1 MKLKLDAVYEPLDV
15 EVGDEVVRLSID
27 LSDETRL
34 ERAQA
39 CLAASQ
45 RLAAVAKLAED
56 AEARHDAEASR
67 RLQRDYA
74 KDLRAVAAL
83 MVGEEGTEAVLDALK
98 GGRHVPDAACN
109 SQMAKLVGAISEV
122 VAARNATAEG
132 GPSEDAGAQA

>member
-1 MKLKLDAVYEPLDV
+1 MRLKLDAVYEPLEV
-15 EVGDEVVRLSID
+15 EVGGEVVHLSID

-34 ERAQA
+34 ERSQA

-56 AEARHDAEASR
+56 AEARQDAEAAK

-74 KDLRAVAAL
+74 KDLRSVTAL
-83 MVGEEGTEAVLDALK
+83 MVGEEGAEAVLGALK
-98 GGRHVPDAACN
+98 GGRDVPDAACN
-109 SQMAKLVGAISEV
+109 GQMAKLVGAIAEV

-132 GPSEDAGAQA
+132 GTEGDAGAQA

>member
-45 RLAAVAKLAED
+45 RLAAVAKL

-109 SQMAKLVGAISEV
+109 SQMTKLVGAISEV